1 MNDREKNLPRL
12 LATLDAAPVRELT
25 ETENN
30 RKEHL
35 LRTVMHGAAST
46 TQSASPARRRLL
58 IWVAAGAV
66 AATAAVVVVSQTSQS
81 VPGSSG
87 PLSSA
92 ELASW
97 TGTPS
102 QLAATSA
109 EATVAEKW
117 CVKALGSDYS
127 GKPVSYSNLD
137 VRGSITS
144 VVVTGGTT
152 ISYCLTDK
160 AGQGMTAVIDPVKK
174 VPSNA
179 IEVDSAGGHGEGSTG
194 FNYLVGS
201 VGSDVKAVTLHD
213 GGRTIEANIQND
225 RFTAWWPSAE
235 PTGSASGKVVLT
247 LKSGSTRT
255 VSGDSIFPKG

>member
-46 TQSASPARRRLL
+46 KQPASPARRRPL

-66 AATAAVVVVSQTSQS
+66 AATAAAVVVSQASQS
-81 VPGSSG
+81 VPSSG
-87 PLSSA
+87 GSLSSA

-102 QLAATSA
+102 QLAATSP
-109 EATVAEKW
+109 EATTAEKW

-127 GKPVSYSNLD
+127 GKSVSYSNLD

-160 AGQGMTAVIDPVKK
+160 TGQGMAAVIDPVKK
-174 VPSNA
+174 LPSNA

-247 LKSGSTRT
+247 LKNGSTRT